1 MAEYAKIYL
10 IFLKKRVKISS
21 VELTIEDRPCVKGP
35 VELYKRNKGKFNPG
49 ERLKGHEQFA
59 VIILHIDILPETFC
73 RGDVLLED
81 VLLQGDVLLQRRF
94 DRRRF
99 VEETFCKEA
108 FCMCVEL

>member
-10 IFLKKRVKISS
+10 IYLKKRVKISS

-35 VELYKRNKGKFNPG
+35 VELYKRDKGKFNPG

-59 VIILHIDILPETFC
+59 VIILHVDILPETFC

-81 VLLQGDVLLQRRF
+81 VLLRGDVLLGDVLSRRLF
-94 DRRRF
+94 ARR
-99 VEETFCKEA
+99 A